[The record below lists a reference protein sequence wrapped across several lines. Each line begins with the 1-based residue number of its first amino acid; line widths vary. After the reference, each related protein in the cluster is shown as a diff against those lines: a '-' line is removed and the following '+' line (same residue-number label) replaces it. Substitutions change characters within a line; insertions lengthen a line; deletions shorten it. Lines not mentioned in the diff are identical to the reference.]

1 MFFRKKDKI
10 VEHLLT
16 QNPNRTYWQ
25 EVAYRFRK
33 NRMAVWALRC
43 LYVLIFVALFADFLA
58 NEKPIVCQLNQKVY
72 FPIAKSYFV
81 DLGLAKWDATLLNV
95 DWQNLNYDWKILPPI
110 AYSDNTMDKLNMNYV
125 SPLGRQTGIRS
136 WHYKHWLGT
145 DELGHDVLAGMI
157 HGTRIAVSVGI

>member
-16 QNPNRTYWQ
+16 QNPDRTYWQ
-25 EVAYRFRK
+25 EVGYRFRK

-43 LYVLIFVALFADFLA
+43 LYVLVFVALFADFLA
-58 NEKPIVCQLNQKVY
+58 NEKPIACQLNQKVY

-81 DLGLAKWDATLLNV
+81 DLGLAKWDAALLNV

-110 AYSDNTMDKLNMNYV
+110 A
-125 SPLGRQTGIRS
+125 
-136 WHYKHWLGT
+136 
-145 DELGHDVLAGMI
+145 
-157 HGTRIAVSVGI
+157 